1 MVVQSRNLIVAV
13 SLSAA
18 VRLTTGSTDTL
29 QVTGD
34 AITEINCGSVSDS
47 RQHVLDSSMTACMH
61 TVMQSRDLF
70 AAAFLWAAL
79 RVRRDQHE
87 DNIGSSKHY
96 ARPRFDDRL

>member
-18 VRLTTGSTDTL
+18 VRVTTGSTNTL

-47 RQHVLDSSMTACMH
+47 RQHVLDSSMAACLQA
-61 TVMQSRDLF
+61 VMQSR
-70 AAAFLWAAL
+70 
-79 RVRRDQHE
+79 
-87 DNIGSSKHY
+87 I
-96 ARPRFDDRL
+96 